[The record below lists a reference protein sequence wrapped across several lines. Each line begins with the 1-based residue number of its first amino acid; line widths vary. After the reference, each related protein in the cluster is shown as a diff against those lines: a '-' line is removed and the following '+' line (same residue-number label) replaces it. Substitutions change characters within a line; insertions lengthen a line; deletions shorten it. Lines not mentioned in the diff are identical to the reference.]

1 MLHALPFADVS
12 RLLHVFVGPSISSLV
27 LCLAHI
33 AYKQDMSIN
42 GSFDAIYT
50 GIYRLRS
57 CSAFSLHGNTLPW
70 NTMMG
75 VTSCEQSIATFS
87 RNMSTYL
94 GNPTNRSLRQF
105 FLRTPPPQ
113 PPPPSCHGTL
123 VVVVNHSVRTHCNR
137 RLLPNRW
144 PMLKDIQVTM
154 RFHRWQPSSQRSP

>member
-42 GSFDAIYT
+42 GSFDAMYT
-50 GIYRLRS
+50 SIYRLRS

-75 VTSCEQSIATFS
+75 VTSCEHSIATFS
-87 RNMSTYL
+87 RNRSTYL
-94 GNPTNRSLRQF
+94 GNPTNRTLRQF
-105 FLRTPPPQ
+105 FLRS
-113 PPPPSCHGTL
+113 PPPSCHGLSRRRQPFCTHPL
-123 VVVVNHSVRTHCNR
+123 QSSSVAHSTAHAEVHSSNHA
-137 RLLPNRW
+137 
-144 PMLKDIQVTM
+144 
-154 RFHRWQPSSQRSP
+154 FPSMATFFPA

>member
-33 AYKQDMSIN
+33 AYKQDMSIK
-42 GSFDAIYT
+42 GSFDAMYT
-50 GIYRLRS
+50 SIYRLRS

-75 VTSCEQSIATFS
+75 VTSCEHSIATFS

-94 GNPTNRSLRQF
+94 GNPTNRILCVSF
-105 FLRTPPPQ
+105 FLRTP

-123 VVVVNHSVRTHCNR
+123 VVVNHSVRTHCNR
-137 RLLPNRW
+137 RLLPIRL
-144 PMLKDIQVTM
+144 PMLKCSQVTM